1 MGGKVLESIVAE
13 LQREAISSN
22 SKISDLLRKAFFVAR
37 KLKVTEFEQWITQ
50 ELYGYNCPPKDIPEY
65 RQIVGRIMWFNPVH
79 NWVPAVIHEEELSET
94 LKRVKLAESV
104 TELADLI
111 ESDKGHGLH
120 FQLNQTHQNILSNVF
135 KEQLI
140 ELGLYGTS
148 VFRLDFGKSKAQGII
163 DTVRNIVLDWSLKL
177 EEDGIMGEDLSFS
190 DKEKQEA
197 SKQNYNINNF
207 YGNASGIQFQQNSPN
222 STQTMTNGV
231 DVGQISELITK
242 IKENIDQTG
251 LSEEQQSVVESEVE
265 TISAELVSA
274 QPQPTVI
281 QKSLQSIRTM
291 LEGAGGNVI
300 ASGLTFMIEKLPF

>member
-1 MGGKVLESIVAE
+1 MESIVIE

-37 KLKVTEFEQWITQ
+37 KLKVKEFEQWITQ

-79 NWVPAVIHEEELSET
+79 NWVPAVIQEEELSET

-111 ESDKGHGLH
+111 ESDKGYVLH
-120 FQLNQTHQNILSNVF
+120 VQLNQTQHNIISNVF
-135 KEQLI
+135 KEQLT

-148 VFRLDFGKSKAQGII
+148 VFRLDFGKSKAQGIL

-177 EEDGIMGEDLSFS
+177 EEDGIMGEGLSFS

-197 SKQNYNINNF
+197 SKHNYNITNF
-207 YGNASGIQFQQNSPN
+207 YAPASGVQFQQNTVN
-222 STQTMTNGV
+222 STQTMTNRV
-231 DVGQISELITK
+231 DVGQIADIIVKL
-242 IKENIDQTG
+242 KENINQIG
-251 LSEEQQSVVESEVE
+251 LPVEQQAVVQSEVE
-265 TISAELVSA
+265 TISAELVSP
-274 QPQPTVI
+274 QPQPSVMK
-281 QKSLQSIRTM
+281 QSLQSIRTM
-291 LEGAGGNVI
+291 LEGAGGNLA
-300 ASGLTFMIEKLPF
+300 ASGLMFMIDKIHF

>member
-1 MGGKVLESIVAE
+1 VGGKVLESIVAE

-22 SKISDLLRKAFFVAR
+22 SNISDLLRKALFVAR
-37 KLKVTEFEQWITQ
+37 KLKVKEFEQWITQ
-50 ELYGYNCPPKDIPEY
+50 ELNGYNCPPKDIPEY

-79 NWVPAVIHEEELSET
+79 NWVPAVIHEEELSEK
-94 LKRVKLAESV
+94 LNRVKLAESV

-111 ESDKGHGLH
+111 ESDKGYGLH
-120 FQLNQTHQNILSNVF
+120 FQLNQTQHNILSNVF
-135 KEQLI
+135 KEQLT

-177 EEDGIMGEDLSFS
+177 EEDGIMGEGLSFS

-231 DVGQISELITK
+231 NVEQISNLISQLN
-242 IKENIDQTG
+242 ENLNRAG
-251 LSEEQQSVVESEVE
+251 LTENQQRAVEAEVE

-291 LEGAGGNVI
+291 LEGAGVNVI
-300 ASGLTFMIEKLPF
+300 TAGLTSMIDKIPF